1 MTASVG
7 RALAERAALVS
18 VLVAAL
24 VLSGACSH
32 GTDPA
37 PSPGAGPGLFVNIA
51 GEWTGTLES
60 SNVAARALTLTAV
73 QAGNCV
79 DGVWQD
85 DGGWS
90 GAISGFASTTGYE
103 GQMSLE
109 RSDANGRCT
118 AVATVA
124 GQVTDH
130 QLRWTGSGFTAV
142 GACAGPLPTSIVLT
156 LARR

>member
-1 MTASVG
+1 MTASLGCVRG
-7 RALAERAALVS
+7 WRAVLVS
-18 VLVAAL
+18 AL
-24 VLSGACSH
+24 VLLNACNH
-32 GTDPA
+32 RTEPA
-37 PSPGAGPGLFVNIA
+37 PSPGADPGPFVNIV

-60 SNVAARALTLTAV
+60 SNVGARAVTLTVV

-85 DGGWS
+85 DGGWG

-103 GQMSLE
+103 GQISLE

-118 AVATVA
+118 AVATVS

-142 GACAGPLPTSIVLT
+142 GACSGPLPTSIVLT